1 VLGDRLELGV
11 AQLRKRSVEIR
22 CLGDRLPR
30 VHCHYYCHYY
40 SAVMTWRLSTY
51 ASSRMSNPTV
61 ATISYLFSFAKGA
74 QQRVMY
80 PQALF
85 ARSGCLPSTNSSTI
99 LAQKAGRSSGLRLE
113 MRA

>member
-1 VLGDRLELGV
+1 MLGERLELRV
-11 AQLRKRSVEIR
+11 AQLRTRSVEIR

-30 VHCHYYCHYY
+30 VHCHHYP
-40 SAVMTWRLSTY
+40 AVMTWWLSIS

-61 ATISYLFSFAKGA
+61 ATISYLLSFAKGA
-74 QQRVMY
+74 QQRVMC